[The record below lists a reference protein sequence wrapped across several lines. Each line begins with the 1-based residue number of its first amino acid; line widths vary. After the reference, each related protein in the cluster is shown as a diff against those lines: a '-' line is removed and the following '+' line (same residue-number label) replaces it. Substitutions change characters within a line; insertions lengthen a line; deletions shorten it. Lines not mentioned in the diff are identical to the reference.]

1 MKIKTLKTVKIST
14 LVFIAAMAGTLPAT
28 SMAHDNGQTQ
38 VDVLLHLLPLLSAQH
53 VHEHDY
59 VYEHNYRHHHPH
71 KVKQFRQYPT
81 RRYGHGRNHYQGPV
95 VRSYERYSDNKIIRK
110 HFD

>member
-38 VDVLLHLLPLLSAQH
+38 VDVLLHLLPLLSTQH
-53 VHEHDY
+53 VHEHNY
-59 VYEHNYRHHHPH
+59 IYEHDYRHHRPH
-71 KVKQFRQYPT
+71 KVKHFHKHP
-81 RRYGHGRNHYQGPV
+81 RRGYGYDRGYHQGPV
-95 VRSYERYSDNKIIRK
+95 VRSYERYSDNKIIKK
-110 HFD
+110 HFK